1 MASFDVYPEVEAPP
15 KPEIEPPPP
24 PQSDA
29 SDASDLLFRPPL
41 DILGSLS
48 LDLAIRIAE
57 PAAKRGAAAA

>member
-1 MASFDVYPEVEAPP
+1 MVRMASLILALIRMTIV
-15 KPEIEPPPP
+15 

-29 SDASDLLFRPPL
+29 SNLLFRPPL

>member
-1 MASFDVYPEVEAPP
+1 MASLILALIRMTIV
-15 KPEIEPPPP
+15 

-29 SDASDLLFRPPL
+29 SNLLFRPPL